1 MIDLDNNVKYI
12 KGVGPNRV
20 ESLNKLGIF
29 TLKDLITYYPRD
41 YEDRSKPKKII
52 DAIDG
57 EDMLI
62 EAIVVSR
69 IVELKIRKNM
79 TMYKLTVRDD
89 TGVCNI
95 TWFNQPYLKKQF
107 IYGEK
112 YSFFGKVHK
121 KASRVEMNSPV
132 FDSKNTNK
140 HTGKIVPIY
149 PTTFSLPQNTLRNII
164 ENALSQ
170 IDNELEDN
178 MPEYILKQYNLL
190 DLNTSIQNI
199 HKPHTFEDFKLARR
213 RLVFEELLIMQLALL
228 NLKSNWK
235 KEQKGIEY
243 SKNIKMS
250 DVINELPFKLTK
262 AQLKVLEEIDNDME
276 SQKSMNRLL
285 QGDVGS
291 GKTVVSIISAYKAVK
306 SGYQVA
312 IMAPTSIL
320 ATQHLESFS
329 NMLKKY
335 GIRCELLIS
344 SVTKKKK
351 EEILERLQNGEID
364 ILIGTH
370 AILEENVIFKNLG
383 LVVTDE
389 QHRFG
394 VRQRSKIVAKGQNP
408 DVLVMTATPIP
419 RTLALI
425 LYGDLDI
432 SIIDELPPN
441 RKEIETYAVTK
452 GMETRVNNFVRKQV
466 QEGRQAYIV
475 CPLVEENEEIN
486 AKSVMELSEKYKNEI
501 FSDLRVEYMHGKM
514 KPKEKDEI
522 MEQFKNGEID
532 ILISTT
538 VIEVGVNVPNA
549 SIMVVENAERFGL
562 AQLHQLRGR
571 VGRGEYQSFC
581 ILKYNSNSEIAKKR
595 MEIMQK
601 TSDGFIIAEKDLELR
616 GSGEFFGTKQHGLP
630 EFKIANLFEDMDIL
644 KEVQS
649 LTMQI
654 EQTDS
659 KLEQEQNKGL
669 TTDKSPILRKL
680 DIKQRKIL
688 ELFTEYQEITSI
700 QVGQYLGI
708 SAQSARLLLNKWVE
722 IGFLRLANQAKKN
735 RTYALTAEFES
746 LLSD

>member
-250 DVINELPFKLTK
+250 DVI
-262 AQLKVLEEIDNDME
+262 
-276 SQKSMNRLL
+276 
-285 QGDVGS
+285 
-291 GKTVVSIISAYKAVK
+291 KTVVSIIAAYKAVK

-644 KEVQS
+644 KEVQV

-669 TTDKSPILRKL
+669 KKL
-680 DIKQRKIL
+680 VDEKFSGRI
-688 ELFTEYQEITSI
+688 EM
-700 QVGQYLGI
+700 
-708 SAQSARLLLNKWVE
+708 
-722 IGFLRLANQAKKN
+722 
-735 RTYALTAEFES
+735 
-746 LLSD
+746 